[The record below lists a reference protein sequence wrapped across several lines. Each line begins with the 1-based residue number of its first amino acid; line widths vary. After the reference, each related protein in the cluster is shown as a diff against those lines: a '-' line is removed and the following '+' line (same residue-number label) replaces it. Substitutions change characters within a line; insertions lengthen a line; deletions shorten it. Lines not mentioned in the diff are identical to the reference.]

1 MDARLKERHPSTR
14 NLIDAQ
20 RQSKTTKTTK
30 TLIAEEKPT
39 NIKNV
44 ATTDSHPD

>member
-1 MDARLKERHPSTR
+1 MDARLKERHPSKR

-20 RQSKTTKTTK
+20 RQSKTTKT
-30 TLIAEEKPT
+30 LIAAEKTT

-44 ATTDSHPD
+44 AATDSHPD

>member
-14 NLIDAQ
+14 NLIDAK
-20 RQSKTTKTTK
+20 RQSKTTKT
-30 TLIAEEKPT
+30 LIVAEKPT